1 MNITIDKTVSYEVA
15 KVVITNVTINKAGNG
30 LLFLIPFSWVDAQG
44 KTLNQSMKR
53 FSSTE
58 LIQLAT
64 GLGLDFAP
72 FVTMLNGILSAGKV
86 SLRLDLRDPVS
97 IKGMVVVRSEDGK
110 YSNAKLEGEAFTT
123 AIAPFTQQNIVDII
137 QTVSVQLT

>member
-30 LLFLIPFSWVDAQG
+30 LLFLIPFSWIDAQG

-53 FSSTE
+53 LSSTE

-72 FVTMLNGILSAGKV
+72 FVTMLNGILSTGKV
-86 SLRLDLRDPVS
+86 SLRLDLRDGGN
-97 IKGMVVVRSEDGK
+97 IKGMVVVRSDDGK
-110 YSNAKLEGEAFTT
+110 YSNIKLEGEAFTT

>member
-30 LLFLIPFSWVDAQG
+30 LLFLIPFSWIDAQG

-72 FVTMLNGILSAGKV
+72 FVTMLNGILSTGKV
-86 SLRLDLRDPVS
+86 SLRLDLRDGGN
-97 IKGMVVVRSEDGK
+97 IKGMVVVRSDDGK
-110 YSNAKLEGEAFTT
+110 YSNIKLEGEAFTT